1 MYWIGYYLEFGAISF
16 AIISVI
22 YFCIVFRNFKHIK
35 TAIQVID
42 AAADFV
48 IEHRRL
54 ILVPIFYFLVN
65 LALAITCL
73 YNIALVTS
81 MNKITTEQTINSEG
95 GAYYKVMEWKI
106 QNVGVIIYEI
116 FALSWFTLWINLSC

>member
-1 MYWIGYYLEFGAISF
+1 MYWIGYYLEFGAICF
-16 AIISVI
+16 AIIGLI
-22 YFCIVFRNFKHIK
+22 YFCIIFRNFKHIK

-54 ILVPIFYFLVN
+54 IIVPLFYFIVN
-65 LALAITCL
+65 IALAITCL

-81 MNKITTEQTINSEG
+81 LNDIGTSQIINKDG
-95 GAYYKVMEWKI
+95 GAYYKYMNWKI
-106 QNVGVIIYEI
+106 QNVGVICYEM
-116 FALSWFTLWINLSC
+116 FALTWFSLWINLSC